1 MRSGIQATSSGFGPL
16 RIRLHTCVAHPA
28 QPAARSS
35 GRGRGPTV
43 AHTPL
48 VNAAPPTDCEYPAR
62 EMTGRSWH
70 QQRPVGAFDVIV
82 IGSGL
87 GGLVAANTLARLGS
101 RRVLVLEQ
109 HYRVGGFTHVFTR
122 PGFEWD
128 VGVHYVG
135 GVGPGGPL
143 RGLFDTL
150 SDRALEWAP
159 LPPVYDVIE
168 LGSRRYELEAGA
180 RNFIARLTEAFPA
193 ERNVI
198 ASYVE
203 LVVTTARRNQLHWAS
218 RISRPRVT
226 GGLAAG
232 HRLERKPDVS
242 HRPTLDVLGEL
253 TSNETLIGVL
263 TGQYGDYGMPPSLSA
278 FGLHAAV
285 VEHYLDG
292 AFYPVGGS
300 SRIAS
305 TLVPAIEA
313 AGGHVASSAEV
324 AQLIVEQGRVV
335 GVRMKDGT
343 ELRAPLV
350 ISNAGVRRTFE
361 AFVPEAHRPP
371 EVLELLAR
379 IPPSSP
385 YLCLYVGLD
394 RTDAQL
400 GLTGSNLWLY
410 PDEHH
415 DENVHRFALDADA
428 PFPMLYVSF
437 PSAKDPDFQRRFPG
451 RSTVQV
457 ITMARWEWFEAWSDT
472 KWKRRPESYDALKQS
487 FSKRLLDAL
496 VKRLPQLDGHVVWS
510 ELSTPLSTAHFSG
523 HQRGETYGLAS
534 VPERLKLPVHVETA
548 LPGLLL
554 TGADVITAGVG
565 GAAFAGVLTAAAVLG
580 PRVIGTLMKKGFTP
594 PV

>member
-1 MRSGIQATSSGFGPL
+1 
-16 RIRLHTCVAHPA
+16 
-28 QPAARSS
+28 
-35 GRGRGPTV
+35 
-43 AHTPL
+43 
-48 VNAAPPTDCEYPAR
+48 
-62 EMTGRSWH
+62 MTGRSWH
-70 QQRPVGAFDVIV
+70 HQKPAGPFDVIV
-82 IGSGL
+82 IGSGI
-87 GGLVAANTLARLGS
+87 GGLIAANALARHGS
-101 RRVLVLEQ
+101 RKVLVLEQ

-135 GVGPGGPL
+135 GVGPTGPL
-143 RGLFDTL
+143 RALFDT
-150 SDRALEWAP
+150 STDGALEWAP
-159 LPPVYDVIE
+159 LPAVYDVIE

-180 RNFIARLTEAFPA
+180 RAFITRLTQAFPG
-193 ERNVI
+193 ERDAI
-198 ASYVE
+198 TAYVE
-203 LVVTTARRNQLHWAS
+203 LVVTTARRNQVHWAS
-218 RISRPRVT
+218 RMTRPRVT
-226 GGLAAG
+226 GGLASG

-242 HRPTLDVLGEL
+242 HRTTLDVLREL
-253 TSNETLIGVL
+253 TSNEMLIGVL
-263 TGQYGDYGMPPSLSA
+263 TGQYGDYGMPPALSA

-300 SRIAS
+300 ARLAS
-305 TLVPAIEA
+305 TLVPGIET

-324 AQLIVEQGRVV
+324 AQLLIERDRVV
-335 GVRMKDGT
+335 GVRMADGT
-343 ELRAPLV
+343 ALRAPLV

-361 AFVPEAHRPP
+361 ELVPQAHRPP
-371 EVLELLAR
+371 EVLELLAK

-394 RTDAQL
+394 RTDAEL
-400 GLTGSNLWLY
+400 GLTGTNLWLY

-415 DENVHRFALDADA
+415 DENVRRFAMDPNA

-437 PSAKDPDFQRRFPG
+437 PSAKDPDFQRRCPG

-457 ITMARWEWFEAWSDT
+457 ITMARWEWFEAWSTT
-472 KWKRRPESYDALKQS
+472 KWKRRPESYEALKQT

-496 VKRLPQLDGHVVWS
+496 IQRLPQLDGHVVWA

-523 HQRGETYGLAS
+523 HRRGETYGLAS

-580 PRVIGTLMKKGFTP
+580 PRVIGALMKKGFTS